1 MVLWKNGEG
10 DYGVAVKEMRTPERS
25 GRSTGLEQGEVPER
39 LQT

>member
-10 DYGVAVKEMRTPERS
+10 DYEVAVKEMRTPEGS
-25 GRSTGLEQGEVPER
+25 GRSAGLEQGEVPER

>member
-10 DYGVAVKEMRTPERS
+10 DEVAVKRMRTPGGS
-25 GRSTGLEQGEVPER
+25 GKSAGLEQGEAPER